1 MTKKLD
7 TNLRERNKLNEKLNK
22 ILVERLL
29 LQEQEKELMLETKK
43 VLNRIK
49 ELDCTS
55 SVKKDFTF
63 KSRKTHSHYD
73 YSEIAQLIRE
83 ILSKTEDGMIWQNVL
98 CNELQKRGIA
108 FSNAHVMFKNVLPYL
123 SDVKKEKIGRKIR
136 YTLLTK

>member
-1 MTKKLD
+1 MKKKLD

-22 ILVERLL
+22 ILLERLL
-29 LQEQEKELMLETKK
+29 LQEQEKALMLETKK

-55 SVKKDFTF
+55 SVKKDFSF

-98 CNELQKRGIA
+98 CNELLKRGIT
-108 FSNAHVMFKNVLPYL
+108 FSNAHVMFKNTLPYL